1 MLFDVVKLHNLVCQ
15 VTVFCV
21 MNRIL
26 GNRVA
31 ELEGKLKALEMSG
44 LWSLPGNHTCTI
56 TEVSNKCYELDIS

>member
-1 MLFDVVKLHNLVCQ
+1 MLLSY
-15 VTVFCV
+15 TVSRECLLCV

-44 LWSLPGNHTCTI
+44 LWSLPGNHTFTH
-56 TEVSNKCYELDIS
+56 TDVSNKRSELHGF